1 MSMNMTTCYHYS
13 NELPNIIGSRFNDVS
28 LALSSVLEIL
38 RTTTRQIA
46 TSERKF
52 QDILTIGL
60 KVGNKFL
67 SLLYFAWIHMSTE
80 NDEVDNI
87 ILNDHSHF
95 PPSDAMKKLIGKLL
109 VVMVVIAVTRIVLK
123 RRRV

>member
-1 MSMNMTTCYHYS
+1 MNMTTCYHYS

-95 PPSDAMKKLIGKLL
+95 PTSDAMKKLIGKLL